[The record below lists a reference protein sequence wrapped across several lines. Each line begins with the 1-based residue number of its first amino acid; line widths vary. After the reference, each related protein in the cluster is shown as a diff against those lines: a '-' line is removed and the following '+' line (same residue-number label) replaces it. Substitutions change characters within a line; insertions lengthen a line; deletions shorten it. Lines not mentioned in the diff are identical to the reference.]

1 MLYYNKIIHES
12 NFFLLARLY
21 LTGEHL
27 LTELVIWSQTVAAE
41 SAEDSC
47 PVCYVT
53 GFSSCNV
60 FMIHQRALTVWV

>member
-1 MLYYNKIIHES
+1 MLYYSKIIRES
-12 NFFLLARLY
+12 NYFLLY

-41 SAEDSC
+41 SAEESC

-53 GFSSCNV
+53 SFSSCDV
-60 FMIHQRALTVWV
+60 FMIHQSPYSMGLSL